1 MKSALNRHEISM
13 KSPWNHNAQL
23 KEWQSWI
30 PGAAAV
36 APARADPGHLALPA
50 LASAGAEEDALTK
63 EAGIALAT
71 REDTGLLIS
80 AGDILDI
87 EWYIYI
93 WICIRTLCVCGY
105 ICECMYTHGNILY
118 IIYNAKFVSITPLEI
133 S

>member
-80 AGDILDI
+80 AGDKLDI

-93 WICIRTLCVCGY
+93 YGFAYAHCVCVDIFVNVCIHMEIYY
-105 ICECMYTHGNILY
+105 ISFIMPSLY
-118 IIYNAKFVSITPLEI
+118 Q
-133 S
+133 

>member
-1 MKSALNRHEISM
+1 MKSQCPV
-13 KSPWNHNAQL
+13 KG
-23 KEWQSWI
+23 WQSWI

-87 EWYIYI
+87 EWYIYMDLH
-93 WICIRTLCVCGY
+93 THTVCVCGFLIYIY

-118 IIYNAKFVSITPLEI
+118 HL
-133 S
+133 